1 MQIWLRITLLAVCT
15 AIGIAVAL
23 GVALNKPAGSPKS
36 PTSKR
41 TVATAAV
48 APVDVPMTTAT
59 APNVSAPPFAS
70 APVVA
75 PYRDPVARHMGQLE
89 ETLQEL
95 EESSHRRERSMLRA
109 LAAIQDRIDDS
120 APKPGPATAEEAPE
134 EAQQPPVADSAPEV
148 GPAKTSTEPYA
159 DVRRDEGDNSFSLN
173 VQGSDIRAVLEMISK
188 AAGLNIIA
196 SRKVTGPVTAN
207 LSGVDLETALAAIL
221 KSTGFAMAREGNILY
236 VGEPIDLQL
245 MNLAQDH
252 INTRIYRPNY
262 VKAADL
268 QVLFTP
274 LLSTDGKITVNTPSM
289 IDIPADQTKTGG
301 NGFAG
306 IDTVIVRDYET
317 ILLQLDEIFAEVDTR
332 PRQVA
337 LEAMIVE
344 VSLDDKFKFGV
355 NFAALRDQ
363 ANSAIISGKPPNGI
377 GSITVGDGGLHF
389 GFLDATVGLFI
400 DCLEQVGDTNV
411 IASPRLMCLNKQ
423 RAEIQIGK
431 ELGYVSTTVT
441 ESASTQTINFLST
454 GTLLRMRPYIGNDG
468 LIRLEVHP
476 ELSTGFVKVEQGL
489 SLPEKEVTQVTTNVL
504 CPDGCTIVIGGLI
517 REDLSDVRNQIP
529 FFGNVP
535 YVGWLFRQRTQEIT
549 RSEII
554 VIITPRIVSEPY
566 MCEEGKKFGDQFTQ
580 RQSVY
585 FDKLSPIGKRNL
597 GLHHFRLAKAAFN
610 AGDQMTAMKQVNTAI
625 HYDPL
630 NRDAIM
636 LRNDI
641 VTAGGFEQ
649 ESIREYLHRGLG
661 PFTGKHHDYSRFGYP
676 WKEDEGIGPLG
687 IATTNDPGTVGNVR
701 TITRQPPQ
709 PFNAFQP
716 GGPPAIRTGTPAPEV
731 IPTPQFPMP
740 RPGVDR

>member
-1 MQIWLRITLLAVCT
+1 MA
-15 AIGIAVAL
+15 
-23 GVALNKPAGSPKS
+23 
-36 PTSKR
+36 
-41 TVATAAV
+41 
-48 APVDVPMTTAT
+48 
-59 APNVSAPPFAS
+59 
-70 APVVA
+70 
-75 PYRDPVARHMGQLE
+75 HE
-89 ETLQEL
+89 E
-95 EESSHRRERSMLRA
+95 
-109 LAAIQDRIDDS
+109 
-120 APKPGPATAEEAPE
+120 
-134 EAQQPPVADSAPEV
+134 
-148 GPAKTSTEPYA
+148 
-159 DVRRDEGDNSFSLN
+159 
-173 VQGSDIRAVLEMISK
+173 
-188 AAGLNIIA
+188 
-196 SRKVTGPVTAN
+196 
-207 LSGVDLETALAAIL
+207 
-221 KSTGFAMAREGNILY
+221 NILY
-236 VGEPIDLQL
+236 VSEPIDLQL

-274 LLSTDGKITVNTPSM
+274 LLSTDGKITVNTPAM

-317 ILLQLDEIFAEVDTR
+317 ILQQFDEIYAEVDTK

-337 LEAMIVE
+337 LEAMILE
-344 VSLDDKFKFGV
+344 VKLDDKFKFGV

-363 ANSAIISGKPPNGI
+363 ANSRIISGQPPSGI
-377 GSITVGDGGLHF
+377 GSITVDDGGLHF
-389 GFLDATVGLFI
+389 GFLDATIGVFL
-400 DCLEQVGDTNV
+400 DCLETIGDTNV

-423 RAEIQIGK
+423 RAEIQIGE

-476 ELSTGFVKVEQGL
+476 ELSTGFVKVEQNM
-489 SLPEKEVTQVTTNVL
+489 SLPEKSVTQVTTNVL

-517 REDLSDVRNQIP
+517 REDLSDVRHQIP
-529 FFGNVP
+529 YLGNVP
-535 YVGWLFRQRTQEIT
+535 YVGWLFRQRTQEIS
-549 RSEII
+549 RNEII

-566 MCEEGKKFGDQFTQ
+566 MCEEGKKYGDQFTQ
-580 RQSVY
+580 RQSIY
-585 FDKLSPIGKRNL
+585 FDKLSPIAKRNL
-597 GLHHFRLAKAAFN
+597 GLHHFRRAKAAFN
-610 AGDQMTAMKQVNTAI
+610 AGDQLTAMKQVNTAI

-641 VTAGGFEQ
+641 VVAGGFEQ
-649 ESIREYLHRGLG
+649 ESIHEYLKLGLG
-661 PFTGKHHDYSRFGYP
+661 PFTGKHHDYSRFGFP
-676 WKEDEGIGPLG
+676 WKEDEGIGPVG

-709 PFNAFQP
+709 PYNAFQP
-716 GGPPAIRTGTPAPEV
+716 GGPPPIRSGSPAPEV
-731 IPTPQFPMP
+731 IPTPQMPVP